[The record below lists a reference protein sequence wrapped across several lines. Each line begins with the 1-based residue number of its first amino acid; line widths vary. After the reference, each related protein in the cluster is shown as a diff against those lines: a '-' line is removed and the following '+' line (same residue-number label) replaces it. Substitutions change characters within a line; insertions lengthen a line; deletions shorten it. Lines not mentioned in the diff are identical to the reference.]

1 MNFLYDNFI
10 AEFLFAALKW
20 VFSWAGQHWLAIILV
35 TLAIKLVLLPLDIK
49 QRASSAK
56 MQMAS
61 GEVENIKKRYANNP
75 DQAQKKIKEYY
86 KKNNISATAGCLP
99 MLLSMVLLFA
109 FYGALR
115 NIVAE
120 QTISLVLQGATNGA
134 ASVELPKFLWVH
146 NVFQADAG
154 HVAIMPTAD
163 DFLSFLKVNSSSI
176 SPQMLMMMKEQG
188 ILIFENGVMTVD
200 TAAYKALTDGIVAA
214 NGFEGLNNGWYGLP
228 LIAGGTLFLQQW
240 LTSKNQP
247 ANAQPGGKM
256 MLYFFPVF
264 SAYICMTSN
273 ACFALYWTFSNV
285 CAMAVH
291 LGYNAYLKNKKKKE
305 PVTIDSIR

>member
-163 DFLSFLKVNSSSI
+163 D
-176 SPQMLMMMKEQG
+176 
-188 ILIFENGVMTVD
+188 GVMTVD